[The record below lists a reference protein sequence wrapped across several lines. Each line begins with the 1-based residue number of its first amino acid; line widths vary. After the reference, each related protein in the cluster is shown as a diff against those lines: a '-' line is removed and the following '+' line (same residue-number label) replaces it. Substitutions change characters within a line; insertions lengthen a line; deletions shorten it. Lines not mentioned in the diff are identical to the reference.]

1 MSTPELPTKLL
12 PLIYVATPL
21 SDITPEGVAQNTAF
35 AEQVCRMV
43 SMCGGA
49 PYAPHLLLPRFLND
63 KVMAERAMGI
73 AAGLRVLSHC
83 DEVWAILPPWR
94 DALSTGMKAEVEM
107 AMLLGIPVRVCMGPP
122 ELQYHLDRLQAG
134 QVLRRAA

>member
-1 MSTPELPTKLL
+1 MIPELPRTLL

-21 SDITPEGVAQNTAF
+21 SDPTPEGVAQNVAF
-35 AEQVCRMV
+35 AEATCRMV

-49 PYAPHLLLPRFLND
+49 PYAPHLLLTRFLND

-94 DALSTGMKAEVEM
+94 DTLSTGMKAEIDM
-107 AMLLGIPVRVCMGPP
+107 AMLLQIPVRVCMGPP
-122 ELQYHLDRLQAG
+122 DLQWHLDRLQAG
-134 QVLRRAA
+134 QVLRKAVM

>member
-1 MSTPELPTKLL
+1 MVIEVPKVLL

-21 SDITPEGVAQNTAF
+21 SDPTPEGVAQNVAF
-35 AEQVCRMV
+35 AEATCRMV

-49 PYAPHLLLPRFLND
+49 PYAPHLLLTRFLND

-83 DEVWAILPPWR
+83 DEVWAVLPPWR
-94 DALSTGMKAEVEM
+94 DEASTGMRAEM
-107 AMLLGIPVRVCMGPP
+107 AMAMQLGIPVRFCAGPV
-122 ELQYHLDRLQAG
+122 ELQQHLDRLQAG
-134 QVLRRAA
+134 QVLRKMP